1 MSQVPADTEPT
12 LTSATTQAYVDG
24 TRFFFVLFFSQ
35 GRNRDTELGK
45 RQRKS
50 TKRYDDHDYEDA
62 PLGSDG

>member
-1 MSQVPADTEPT
+1 MSQVPADAEPT
-12 LTSATTQAYVDG
+12 LTSATTQVYVDG
-24 TRFFFVLFFSQ
+24 TRFFFFFFSHK

>member
-12 LTSATTQAYVDG
+12 LTSATTQVYVDG
-24 TRFFFVLFFSQ
+24 TRFFFFLLFSQ

-62 PLGSDG
+62 PAGSEG